1 MVYFNNRYIP
11 ASTFAVNSGNRAFK
25 YGDGLFETLLIIN
38 KKTPLLNYNLQR
50 LKKGMLLLGIN
61 FPDAW
66 NIAFF
71 EDIISRLVKELNLE
85 NGRCKITVWR
95 DGGGLY
101 KPEINDAALLI
112 EITPITS
119 PVLSYVQK
127 DLRLGIYDDYPKM
140 IHPLS
145 ACKTANALPYVLAAK
160 FAVENQFDD
169 VLLLN
174 TNDLIADA
182 ISSNIVIVKNNSFYT
197 TTPMNGGVEG
207 TMQQFICDHADDL
220 DIAISRMPMTIGEA
234 LSADAVL
241 LTNAI
246 QGIVPVTRFQDAT
259 YENNSAI
266 ELLHKLKALITS
278 M

>member
-11 ASTFAVNSGNRAFK
+11 ATTFAVNSGNRAFK
-25 YGDGLFETLLIIN
+25 YGDALFETLLIIN

-66 NIAFF
+66 NIVFF
-71 EDIISRLVKELNLE
+71 EDIIASLTNELNLE

-119 PVLSYVQK
+119 PVLSFVQK
-127 DLRLGIYDDYPKM
+127 DLRLGVYDDYPKM

-160 FAVENQFDD
+160 FAAENQFDD

-174 TNDLIADA
+174 TDDLIADA

-197 TTPMNGGVEG
+197 TTTMNGGVE
-207 TMQQFICDHADDL
+207 DAHA
-220 DIAISRMPMTIGEA
+220 TIYLRSCRRSGYR
-234 LSADAVL
+234 
-241 LTNAI
+241 NK
-246 QGIVPVTRFQDAT
+246 QDA
-259 YENNSAI
+259 YDRRGGFKCRCRVAYQCHSGYCAGNPLSGCYV
-266 ELLHKLKALITS
+266 
-278 M
+278 